1 MVKSLEIFDNQE
13 IKDILSEIIIAC
25 HDLSKCP
32 RVVGFHHKFYVPGWI
47 GFIQETIVNKNM
59 HKWRSEVFYKGKTYD
74 EFMFWMIS
82 SSEKLCELQISSKP
96 VNDMDEED
104 MQLYKQRKKAIVD
117 TVDDLIKVW
126 SSVAP
131 EVVSQRNLKGD
142 EDGPISPYKFV
153 CDNVAIALEDL
164 GYPKPYVSKNTG
176 GCRAEMRELFYRVAG
191 MFINCLTLA
200 AIGALISVFLD

>member
-1 MVKSLEIFDNQE
+1 MQNKLSIFQDGDLKETLDEIVNASIE
-13 IKDILSEIIIAC
+13 LSQRT
-25 HDLSKCP
+25 P
-32 RVVGFHHKFYVPGWI
+32 VVGFHHRFYVPGWI

-96 VNDMDEED
+96 ANYMDEED

-131 EVVSQRNLKGD
+131 EVVFQRNLKGD

-153 CDNVAIALEDL
+153 CDNVALALEDL

>member
-1 MVKSLEIFDNQE
+1 MVKSLEIFDNKE

-25 HDLSKCP
+25 YDLPKCP
-32 RVVGFHHKFYVPGWI
+32 RAVGFHHKFYVPGWI

-96 VNDMDEED
+96 ANDMDEED
-104 MQLYKQRKKAIVD
+104 MLLYKQRKKAIVD

-131 EVVSQRNLKGD
+131 EVVFQRNLKGD